1 VDAHKHFIPNGI
13 GIDKEPPDKFIGEAV
28 VLDVSTVQNGHG
40 ITSSNLEKYI
50 SIVKSGD
57 IVFTLYW
64 YVPNCI
70 RTVWKIAIKMNMK
83 RQGVILYIWNLLRGL
98 DCKPRYKMRRNRYI
112 EYRKGGFH

>member
-1 VDAHKHFIPNGI
+1 MDAHKHFIPNGI

-28 VLDVSTVQNGHG
+28 VLDVSTIRNGHG